1 MPLGFF
7 IFGGFY
13 LLFCSVRFYLVGFCF
28 FLLLSTFLLI
38 CLMVW
43 ESFRGQWLSIAVWL
57 LLSPF
62 VLLCSTKKCHQNGWL
77 HPIRHTHTHTRISS
91 SAWLSFWFGFC
102 FIVFFLVAFD
112 STRGPNCSIQFVWL
126 KMKREIESKRLPKIS
141 ATIQRRSMWYVCSC
155 VGVCWAEKDSIF
167 VSINLLS
174 LFYMCKIASGRA
186 KFEKRNA
193 RRWKKWAMSTDSS
206 LAYNA
211 GFRRDC
217 HNFRQN
223 FFIFI
228 HILQYTYN
236 SFVWLADSVRVSC
249 AHLLGPE

>member
-1 MPLGFF
+1 MVSIYCFVRFVSIWLVFVFFFFFPRFSWFVSWCERVFAVSGFR
-7 IFGGFY
+7 
-13 LLFCSVRFYLVGFCF
+13 LQCDCCCRRLFCCVPPRSV
-28 FLLLSTFLLI
+28 
-38 CLMVW
+38 
-43 ESFRGQWLSIAVWL
+43 
-57 LLSPF
+57 
-62 VLLCSTKKCHQNGWL
+62 TKTAGYT
-77 HPIRHTHTHTRISS
+77 RSDTHTHTRISS